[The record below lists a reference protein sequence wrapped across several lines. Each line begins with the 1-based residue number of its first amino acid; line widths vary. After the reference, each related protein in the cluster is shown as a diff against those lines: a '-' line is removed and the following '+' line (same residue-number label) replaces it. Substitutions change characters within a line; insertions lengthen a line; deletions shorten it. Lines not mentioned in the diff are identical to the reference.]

1 MGFLIDDLIL
11 TPVNLVTWIA
21 EKVKEVTDAELYDE
35 SKIKAELTEL
45 MMSLEMGD
53 IDEESYQK
61 REKELMER
69 LNYIK
74 KMKENK

>member
-11 TPVNLVTWIA
+11 APVNLVTWIA